1 MTWHLID
8 DPDNQ
13 VVVDVVR
20 ALRDDEYRSEISKQ
34 LEGYGVFD
42 LRLDAADEIERLRA
56 QVADLRGENAVLCQA
71 DGCGMPGPCMARNCQ
86 HPWSSASDTQEIE

>member
-1 MTWHLID
+1 MTDIRTTPGGGMEAIGHSGSWQTV
-8 DPDNQ
+8 P
-13 VVVDVVR
+13 
-20 ALRDDEYRSEISKQ
+20 K
-34 LEGYGVFD
+34 
-42 LRLDAADEIERLRA
+42 AAQDEIERLRA